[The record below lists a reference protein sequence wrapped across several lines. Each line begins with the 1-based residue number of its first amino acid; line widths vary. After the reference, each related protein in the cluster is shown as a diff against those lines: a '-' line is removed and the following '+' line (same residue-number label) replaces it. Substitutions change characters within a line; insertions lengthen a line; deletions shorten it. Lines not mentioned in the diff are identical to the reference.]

1 MRVCHVC
8 VLACVCV
15 PGVCVRACTLRTLC
29 TGAILLELFTASKG
43 GFRAYLCSFMVCVVD
58 VFYAP
63 L

>member
-1 MRVCHVC
+1 MRAC
-8 VLACVCV
+8 VSRVRACVC
-15 PGVCVRACTLRTLC
+15 PAYACVRAPCGHC